1 MLLVDFFYITNLM
14 IKYRKPNIVLPLN
27 IPKYLDPYL
36 EEGEEIIDLI
46 METII
51 PAFDLRW
58 LIITN
63 IRVILVTYKWFQYE
77 FHDVRYDGIDMQ
89 FTEGLFYDSL
99 RVKSMTDDYRANFY
113 AFARNRTREF
123 MQEIEDEKESFMLSK
138 KKHEKEIEHEV
149 TEQLILEG
157 ELPMD
162 QDEGHRE
169 KLEKEKKSKEESESN
184 TGESQECT
192 PINTLRQLD
201 GLREQGV
208 ITEEEYQKKKKELL
222 DRI

>member
-1 MLLVDFFYITNLM
+1 M
-14 IKYRKPNIVLPLN
+14 IKYRQPGIRLPLN

-36 EEGEEIIDLI
+36 EEGEEIVDIV

-58 LIITN
+58 LIITGYR
-63 IRVILVTYKWFQYE
+63 IILVSYKWFQYE

-113 AFARNRTREF
+113 AFARNRTKEF
-123 MQEIEDEKESFMLSK
+123 MQKIEDEKGAFMLIK
-138 KKHEKEIEHEV
+138 KKNEKEIEHEV

-157 ELPMD
+157 ELPID

-169 KLEKEKKSKEESESN
+169 KLEKEKQELEVQEKKE
-184 TGESQECT
+184 TTECA
-192 PINTLRQLD
+192 PLETLKELD
-201 GLREQGV
+201 GLREQGI
-208 ITEEEYQKKKKELL
+208 ITEEEYRQKKKEIL